1 MAFQDADGVA
11 KILDAFNAL
20 ITTLLNHYGPAGT
33 LLIILGAVVLIT
45 GWRLFSDWLK
55 NRKVDQAL
63 AEKEASIKRLA
74 GEIRMYRA
82 VFLKEKAGWDDDLI
96 NKFLLSDTDYGQ
108 GPEPPR
114 RRRRRLTGR
123 RVEND

>member
-1 MAFQDADGVA
+1 MAVQEADGAA
-11 KILDAFNAL
+11 KLVDAFNNL
-20 ITTLLNHYGPAGT
+20 ITTLLSHYGPAGT
-33 LLIILGAVVLIT
+33 LAIIIGAFVLAI

-82 VFLKEKAGWDDDLI
+82 VFLKEKAGWDDELI
-96 NKFLLSDTDYGQ
+96 NNFLLRDDEEVAKPASKQ
-108 GPEPPR
+108 R
-114 RRRRRLTGR
+114 RVTGR
-123 RVEND
+123 RVKND

>member
-1 MAFQDADGVA
+1 MALQEAGSAA
-11 KILDAFNAL
+11 KLIDAFNNL
-20 ITTLLNHYGPAGT
+20 ITTLLSHYGPAGT
-33 LLIILGAVVLIT
+33 LAIIIGAFVLAI
-45 GWRLFSDWLK
+45 GWRLFTDWLK
-55 NRKVDQAL
+55 NKKVDQAL

-96 NKFLLSDTDYGQ
+96 NKFLLSDAEEAA
-108 GPEPPR
+108 EPAP
-114 RRRRRLTGR
+114 RRRLTGR

>member
-1 MAFQDADGVA
+1 MAFQDAGGAA
-11 KILDAFNAL
+11 KLIDAFNAL
-20 ITTLLNHYGPAGT
+20 ITTLLNNYGPTGT
-33 LLIILGAVVLIT
+33 LFIIVGAVVFIT
-45 GWRLFSDWLK
+45 GWRFFTDWLK

-96 NKFLLSDTDYGQ
+96 NRFLLSDTEE
-108 GPEPPR
+108 EPAAPKQ
-114 RRRRRLTGR
+114 RRRLPPGR